1 MKKYNEETST
11 YEQSEDSDV
20 EEEYIDPEDL
30 SIIDYPEK
38 WKPTKEQLN
47 GYIKQ
52 LQFELDYKPEEVKK
66 IALKYLTKSLPLN
79 MKRAFFR
86 HNHEVLYIDNETNEI
101 HLTSDIEENAKEEYK
116 KLRAQKY
123 SLDLNNNNKNRFN
136 NNIEKIKEIINEY
149 KEDNLSKNKKNDL
162 FNYNFDNNN
171 NLNKNKKKEL
181 SDDNFDENE
190 DNNLYKKDK
199 KNNNIDLYQENNL
212 NKKKNEELSDSDDGS
227 FDVNNISGYK
237 KDEIYNFD
245 IDLLGND
252 NIENN
257 LNKKTNENLNKLKK
271 FYVEKAKSELNIYK
285 EVLKRKYIKE
295 KKEFYINKEDNIDKK
310 IIIETKKVNN
320 KIEDF
325 NKDELDKFE
334 EELYDK
340 NEIEL
345 DKYEKQLKVDLQNEF
360 NKNNQN
366 KYDDENYQLNIL
378 EIKKQSLISQINLL
392 KQKNENSKN
401 QNIRKIKD
409 IINQNNIL
417 NNDKKRNLENK
428 LKLEME
434 EIENNF
440 KKNFEQYKK
449 ELESAIKLENLR
461 KKEENI
467 NNSENN
473 IKIILKDYQKILD
486 DNLEIKKNIAK
497 KEMEEKKALE
507 LEDFK
512 KKYQKD
518 TQVQINFIQKQ
529 QLNLEKEF
537 NEQLEEIRIK
547 NKNDIELN
555 NQLFYNNFKNNGLNI
570 DTIKSKI
577 NDNLKICVDNIIE
590 HIKNLF
596 KNNKKEDE
604 QVIKELEK
612 QFKSYIFEYLSNE
625 KIQFYNKKSPFDIL
639 EQEYKSNKLKLN
651 YFCDLLNYIVK
662 IIIDNP
668 LSNIDIGEKN
678 NEELK
683 LNTIQ
688 QYGNDLINE
697 YRSKNLNEM
706 SQKLYPSLE
715 MEILKLEGV
724 LNDKINFRKNLTK
737 DKIDNKENQTSLTLN
752 ENETQNM
759 FNSNFNMQMNQPSFI
774 LPKNNNNFLM
784 ENTLRSNKYNSNI
797 DSTRINNQN
806 EFRLHSINYNKP
818 EDLRYYNDNN
828 NLINDN
834 TNLGIENQQFKSDLL
849 ETNQNNAFIK
859 EQIPCLP
866 KDIVQNLNENDFKLY
881 SEIMDFLY
889 DESTYLVKEFYNL
902 ESERNANEQ
911 LSQINERGHLLHL
924 SKVFDNEKI
933 KTFQNEQYLN
943 QKFNTFNL
951 IKNHTQEIFN
961 FISNNPNRTSVIN
974 NKLNLIIQHIFDY
987 NKAYKNINANN
998 PNVNTYINL
1007 FNNTVLPSENEKKNL
1022 KIDTG
1027 IRLSL
1032 KNDKNKT
1039 NRPNYINTLTKNH
1052 ESDDRFKH
1060 FYRGYSPKILDSK
1073 INSTFTH
1080 TFFNTKKNNDL
1091 LNFRINTSINPNNYS
1106 ERMHIFGSNFKYH

>member
-1 MKKYNEETST
+1 M
-11 YEQSEDSDV
+11 
-20 EEEYIDPEDL
+20 
-30 SIIDYPEK
+30 
-38 WKPTKEQLN
+38 
-47 GYIKQ
+47 
-52 LQFELDYKPEEVKK
+52 
-66 IALKYLTKSLPLN
+66 
-79 MKRAFFR
+79 
-86 HNHEVLYIDNETNEI
+86 
-101 HLTSDIEENAKEEYK
+101 
-116 KLRAQKY
+116 
-123 SLDLNNNNKNRFN
+123 
-136 NNIEKIKEIINEY
+136 
-149 KEDNLSKNKKNDL
+149 
-162 FNYNFDNNN
+162 
-171 NLNKNKKKEL
+171 
-181 SDDNFDENE
+181 
-190 DNNLYKKDK
+190 
-199 KNNNIDLYQENNL
+199 
-212 NKKKNEELSDSDDGS
+212 
-227 FDVNNISGYK
+227 
-237 KDEIYNFD
+237 
-245 IDLLGND
+245 
-252 NIENN
+252 
-257 LNKKTNENLNKLKK
+257 
-271 FYVEKAKSELNIYK
+271 
-285 EVLKRKYIKE
+285 
-295 KKEFYINKEDNIDKK
+295 
-310 IIIETKKVNN
+310 
-320 KIEDF
+320 
-325 NKDELDKFE
+325 
-334 EELYDK
+334 
-340 NEIEL
+340 
-345 DKYEKQLKVDLQNEF
+345 
-360 NKNNQN
+360 
-366 KYDDENYQLNIL
+366 
-378 EIKKQSLISQINLL
+378 
-392 KQKNENSKN
+392 
-401 QNIRKIKD
+401 
-409 IINQNNIL
+409 
-417 NNDKKRNLENK
+417 
-428 LKLEME
+428 
-434 EIENNF
+434 
-440 KKNFEQYKK
+440 
-449 ELESAIKLENLR
+449 
-461 KKEENI
+461 
-467 NNSENN
+467 
-473 IKIILKDYQKILD
+473 
-486 DNLEIKKNIAK
+486 
-497 KEMEEKKALE
+497 
-507 LEDFK
+507 
-512 KKYQKD
+512 
-518 TQVQINFIQKQ
+518 
-529 QLNLEKEF
+529 
-537 NEQLEEIRIK
+537 
-547 NKNDIELN
+547 N

-577 NDNLKICVDNIIE
+577 NDNSKICVDNIIE

-724 LNDKINFRKNLTK
+724 LNDKINFGKNLTK

-902 ESERNANEQ
+902 ESERNTNEQ
-911 LSQINERGHLLHL
+911 LSQINERGHLLHF
-924 SKVFDNEKI
+924 SQVFDNEKI
-933 KTFQNEQYLN
+933 KTFQKEQVLN
-943 QKFNTFNL
+943 NKIYTFNL
-951 IKNHTQEIFN
+951 IKKHTQEIFN
-961 FISNNPNRTSVIN
+961 FIINNSNRTSVIN

-987 NKAYKNINANN
+987 NKAFRNMNVNN

-1007 FNNTVLPSENEKKNL
+1007 YNNNVLPSQKETKNL

-1032 KNDKNKT
+1032 KNNKNKT
-1039 NRPNYINTLTKNH
+1039 SRPNYINSLITNH
-1052 ESDDRFKH
+1052 ESDDRFKY
-1060 FYRGYSPKILDSK
+1060 FYRGYSPKVLDSK
-1073 INSTFTH
+1073 INSAFTH

-1091 LNFRINTSINPNNYS
+1091 LNFKINTSINPNNYS
-1106 ERMHIFGSNFKYH
+1106 DRMHIFQSNFKYQ